1 MSYCMILVTCSNESD
16 ARQLAS
22 GLVKSKMAAC
32 VQIHPVTSIYTW
44 ENQVQTDPEFR
55 LMIKTKSSIYNEV
68 EAFIL
73 EHHDYEVPQIV
84 QVPIEAGLT
93 SYLNWIDENT
103 K

>member
-22 GLVKSKMAAC
+22 DLVQNKMAAC

-44 ENQVQTDPEFR
+44 EDQVHTDPEFR
-55 LMIKTKSSIYNEV
+55 LMIKTKSSIYKEM
-68 EAFIL
+68 ETFIL
-73 EHHDYEVPQIV
+73 ERHDYEVPQIV
-84 QVPIEAGLT
+84 QIPIENGLT
-93 SYLNWIDENT
+93 SYLKWIDENT

>member
-1 MSYCMILVTCSNESD
+1 MSYCMILVTCSKEAD

-22 GLVKSKMAAC
+22 DLVKNKMAAC
-32 VQIHPVTSIYTW
+32 AQIHQVTSIYTW
-44 ENQVQTDPEFR
+44 EEQVHADPEFR
-55 LMIKTKSSIYNEV
+55 LMIKTKSSIYKKV

-73 EHHDYEVPQIV
+73 ERHDYEVPQIV
-84 QVPIEAGLT
+84 QIPIENGLT

>member
-1 MSYCMILVTCSNESD
+1 MSYCMILVTCFNESD
-16 ARQLAS
+16 ARRLAS
-22 GLVKSKMAAC
+22 DLVQNKMAAC

-44 ENQVQTDPEFR
+44 EDQVHTDPEFR
-55 LMIKTKSSIYNEV
+55 LMIKTKSSNYKEV

-73 EHHDYEVPQIV
+73 ERHDYEVPQIV
-84 QVPIEAGLT
+84 QVPIENGLT

>member
-22 GLVKSKMAAC
+22 ALVKSKMAAC
-32 VQIHPVTSIYTW
+32 AQIHPVTSIYTW
-44 ENQVQTDPEFR
+44 KDQVHTDPEFR
-55 LMIKTKSSIYNEV
+55 LMIKTKSSLYNEV

-73 EHHDYEVPQIV
+73 ERHDYEVPQIV
-84 QVPIEAGLT
+84 QVPIETGLT
-93 SYLNWIDENT
+93 AYLNWIDENT

>member
-22 GLVKSKMAAC
+22 DLVKSKMAAC

-44 ENQVQTDPEFR
+44 EDQVHTDPEFR
-55 LMIKTKSSIYNEV
+55 LMIKTKSSIYSAV

-93 SYLNWIDENT
+93 AYLSWIDDNT